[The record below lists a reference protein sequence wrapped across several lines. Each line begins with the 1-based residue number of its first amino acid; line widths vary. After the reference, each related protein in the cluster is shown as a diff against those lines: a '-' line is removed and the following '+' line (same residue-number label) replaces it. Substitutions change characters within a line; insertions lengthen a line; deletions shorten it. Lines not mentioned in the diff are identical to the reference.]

1 MATTH
6 FLTSLLPIF
15 VPWNFGRAPKSNIY
29 LALDAGRTAFCTT
42 VCSHKVLLLWFLP
55 HTSCM
60 NTGGGIP
67 PIVGYT
73 GRLRPNC
80 ERGAFFKL
88 AVGKIAILAYER
100 VTKSVEK

>member
-1 MATTH
+1 MATRH

-29 LALDAGRTAFCTT
+29 LALDAGRAAFCTT

-60 NTGGGIP
+60 NTGGGGVTPYSGLYGEAP
-67 PIVGYT
+67 PE
-73 GRLRPNC
+73 LRKRC
-80 ERGAFFKL
+80 LF
-88 AVGKIAILAYER
+88 
-100 VTKSVEK
+100 